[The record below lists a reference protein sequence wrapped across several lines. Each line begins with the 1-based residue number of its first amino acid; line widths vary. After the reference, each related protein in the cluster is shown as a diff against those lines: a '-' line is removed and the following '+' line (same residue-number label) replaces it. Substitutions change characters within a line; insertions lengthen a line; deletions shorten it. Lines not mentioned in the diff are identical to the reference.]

1 MNELTTNSNIEKM
14 KKRLRPKHVPSHLVS
29 GMMIALATIYE
40 VSTHAASSTPAD
52 RLPRIWNNATF
63 AIVVSSTSM
72 MVASITAIATSH
84 LLAAGT
90 LRAVWIAVSAG
101 AAATGQPAWDRVI

>member
-1 MNELTTNSNIEKM
+1 
-14 KKRLRPKHVPSHLVS
+14 
-29 GMMIALATIYE
+29 MMIAFATIYE

-72 MVASITAIATSH
+72 MVASITATATSH

-90 LRAVWIAVSAG
+90 LRAVWIAASG
-101 AAATGQPAWDRVI
+101 AAATGQPAGDRVIAGGALCRIGNIRYMMRNALAL